1 MNEVQNLKQNQI
13 NKFIEEFNSSGLSFT
28 AFKAMIAKTRLSEFN
43 LIYSLQTM
51 VTYRKG
57 VKSFTTQQL
66 TPDVYDYVKKA
77 INYKPK
83 SKWVCYG
90 LERDK

>member
-13 NKFIEEFNSSGLSFT
+13 NKFIEELNKSGMSFT
-28 AFKAMIAKTRLSEFN
+28 AFKAMIARTQLSEFN

-51 VTYRKG
+51 VGYS
-57 VKSFTTQQL
+57 KSFTTQQL
-66 TPDVYDYVKKA
+66 NPEVYDYVKKA

-83 SKWVCYG
+83 SKWVCKD
-90 LERDK
+90 LEY

>member
-1 MNEVQNLKQNQI
+1 MNEVQNLKQAQI
-13 NKFIEEFNSSGLSFT
+13 NKFIEEYNTSGLNFT

-51 VTYRKG
+51 VGYS
-57 VKSFTTQQL
+57 KSFTTHQL
-66 TPDVYDYVKKA
+66 NPEVYAYIKRV

-83 SKWVCYG
+83 SGWVCKD
-90 LERDK
+90 LEL

>member
-1 MNEVQNLKQNQI
+1 MNEIQKLKQIQI
-13 NKFIEEFNSSGLSFT
+13 NKFIEEYNTSGLNFT

-51 VTYRKG
+51 VGYS
-57 VKSFTTQQL
+57 KSFTTHQL
-66 TPDVYDYVKKA
+66 NPEVYAYVKRA

-83 SKWVCYG
+83 SMWICKD
-90 LERDK
+90 LEL